1 MSHQSMKS
9 ITDAG
14 VRIWY
19 GARLF
24 VRTVGFKDQG

>member
-1 MSHQSMKS
+1 MKS